1 MVNPNTKRLWVHLTG
16 PQHVNPLPRR
26 CHPCS
31 ISEQNLQ
38 QIAGAKFRALALIS
52 LAPSLPVD
60 HFELSACMHACMRAF
75 IHISPSA
82 PTRHNR
88 APVHTSCSSAMASNT
103 SMRRLWQSSWSLAG
117 HRAAVR
123 LSTYWRYLRAETSR
137 REEMARRG
145 KGNHENLHE

>member
-60 HFELSACMHACMRAF
+60 HFELSACMHACMHAC
-75 IHISPSA
+75 IHSHLALCSHETQPR
-82 PTRHNR
+82 TGTYLLLFGHGVQHVHE
-88 APVHTSCSSAMASNT
+88 APVAVQLVTGGPSRSC
-103 SMRRLWQSSWSLAG
+103 
-117 HRAAVR
+117 
-123 LSTYWRYLRAETSR
+123 
-137 REEMARRG
+137 
-145 KGNHENLHE
+145 